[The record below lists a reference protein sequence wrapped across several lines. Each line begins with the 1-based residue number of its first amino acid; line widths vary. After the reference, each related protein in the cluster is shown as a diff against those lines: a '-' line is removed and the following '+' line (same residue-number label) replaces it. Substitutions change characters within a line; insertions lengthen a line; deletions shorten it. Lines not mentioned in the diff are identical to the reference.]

1 MPAITASKEH
11 DMTTE
16 AAPEQTT
23 SRTSWWLLGGAT
35 LALAGA
41 LGFALTRSDLSGGP
55 SEVSATAGAPI
66 GDITALEAAVRD
78 TPDNATAWA
87 ALGEARFAAENYRGA
102 ADAFRRATTLAPAV
116 ALHWSALGEALV
128 LASRVEPLPEPAL
141 AAFRRAIGLDARDPR
156 ARYFL
161 AVKRDLDGDHA
172 GAVNDWLALLADTP
186 RGAPWEASVRQTIEQ
201 VARINNI
208 DVTARLAAVRQPEV
222 AAQDL
227 PVAARAIP
235 GPTRQQ
241 MEAAGSMPKG
251 QQDQMIAQMLGQL
264 EERLRQNPRQPDRWI
279 MLMRSRMTLGEGE
292 RALDALRAAI
302 AANPDDAAR
311 LRREAQL
318 LGVPG
323 A

>member
-1 MPAITASKEH
+1 MTEPAET
-11 DMTTE
+11 
-16 AAPEQTT
+16 QGT
-23 SRTSWWLLGGAT
+23 SRTSWWMLGGAT
-35 LALAGA
+35 LALAAA

-55 SEVSATAGAPI
+55 ADPAATAGTPT
-66 GDITALEAAVRD
+66 GDLAALESAVRES
-78 TPDNATAWA
+78 PENAAAWA
-87 ALGEARFAAENYRGA
+87 ALGEARFAGENYQGA
-102 ADAFRRATTLAPAV
+102 ADAFRRATTLAPGV
-116 ALHWSALGEALV
+116 ALHWSAMGEALV
-128 LASRVEPLPEPAL
+128 LASRVEPLPETAL
-141 AAFRRAIGLDARDPR
+141 AAFRRAIGLDRRDPR

-172 GAVNDWLALLADTP
+172 GAVTDWLALLADTP
-186 RGAPWEASVRQTIEQ
+186 RGAPWEASLRQTIEQ
-201 VARINNI
+201 VARINEI
-208 DVTARLAAVRQPEV
+208 DVAARLAAIRQPEV
-222 AAQDL
+222 AAGNL

-235 GPTRQQ
+235 GPSRRD
-241 MEAAGSMPKG
+241 MEAAAALPKG

-292 RALDALRAAI
+292 RALDALRSAI
-302 AANPDDAAR
+302 AANPEEAAR

>member
-1 MPAITASKEH
+1 MP
-11 DMTTE
+11 D
-16 AAPEQTT
+16 PVEQPREP
-23 SRTSWWLLGGAT
+23 RTNWWMLGGAT
-35 LALAGA
+35 LALAAA
-41 LGFALTRSDLSGGP
+41 LGFALTRSDLSGG
-55 SEVSATAGAPI
+55 ATAVPAAAAPG
-66 GDITALEAAVRD
+66 GDLAALEATVRES
-78 TPDNATAWA
+78 PDNAAAWV
-87 ALGEARFAAENYRGA
+87 ALGEARFTAENYQGA
-102 ADAFRRATTLAPAV
+102 ADAFRRATVLAPAV
-116 ALHWSALGEALV
+116 AVHWSALGEAEV
-128 LASRVEPLPEPAL
+128 LASRVEPLPETAL
-141 AAFRRAIGLDARDPR
+141 AAFRRALQLDARDPR

-172 GAVNDWLALLADTP
+172 GAITDWLALLADTP
-186 RGAPWEASVRQTIEQ
+186 QGAPWEQSLRQTIEQ
-201 VARINNI
+201 VARINDI

-235 GPTRQQ
+235 GPTREQ
-241 MEAAGSMPKG
+241 MQDAAALPKG

-264 EERLRQNPRQPDRWI
+264 ESRLRQNPRQPDRWI

-302 AANPDDAAR
+302 AANPEQAAR